1 LFSLLERYR
10 RLSLGVRILV
20 FLVAGVVFGLLLGER
35 ATVVEPLGNLFIR
48 LLMMSAIPL
57 VFFNLLA
64 AITGMTDVRLLGRLG
79 VKIFVYYTVTSAM
92 ALALGIALTL
102 WLRPGVGVT
111 LEESAPQSVA
121 EIPKISDVL
130 LDLVP
135 SNVVA
140 SFVAG
145 NVGQIVVFA
154 VLLGIACL
162 FLPGG
167 HRERL
172 DSLFQSAAELFRAL
186 VALVLRFAPIGIGA
200 LAATTVGRYGA
211 GLFGPLARFI
221 GANSL
226 GQLLVFVSY
235 LALLRFGARI
245 APLEFL
251 KKTGPLYATTAATCS
266 SLASLAV
273 SLELAEERLHI
284 PRAIYAFTLP
294 LGAQINKDGTAL
306 FLGSVLVFTAQ
317 ASGIP
322 LDAGTLASVL
332 LVGLIL
338 SEGSAGIPGGGFVT
352 SLVFVKAFG
361 LPLSVAV
368 IVGGIYRLID
378 VGITTINCMGD
389 LVGTLLVVRSEGLP
403 LGSPNELQEDSS
415 AVGAIG

>member
-1 LFSLLERYR
+1 MSFLERYR

-20 FLVAGVVFGLLLGER
+20 FLVAGVVLGLLLGER
-35 ATVVEPLGNLFIR
+35 AAVVEPFGNLFIR

-64 AITGMTDVRLLGRLG
+64 AISGMTDLRLLGRLG
-79 VKIFVYYTVTSAM
+79 VKIFVYYSLTN
-92 ALALGIALTL
+92 ALALVLGIALTL
-102 WLRPGVGVT
+102 WLRPGVGFT
-111 LEESAPQSVA
+111 LVEAAPQSVA
-121 EIPKISDVL
+121 EIPKIADVL

-135 SNVVA
+135 INVMQ
-140 SFVAG
+140 SFVDG

-154 VLLGIACL
+154 VLLGLACL
-162 FLPGG
+162 LLPSG

-172 DSLFQSAAELFRAL
+172 DALFQGGAELFRAL

-200 LAATTVGRYGA
+200 LAATTVGRYGS

-221 GANSL
+221 GANTL

-235 LALLRFGARI
+235 LAILRFGARVS
-245 APLEFL
+245 PVEFL

-273 SLELAEERLHI
+273 SLDLAEKRLHL
-284 PRAIYAFTLP
+284 PRAVYAFTLP

-306 FLGSVLVFTAQ
+306 MLGSVLVFTAQ

-322 LDAGTLASVL
+322 LDWGTLASVL

-352 SLVFVKAFG
+352 ALVFVKAFG
-361 LPLSVAV
+361 LPLSIAV

-378 VGITTINCMGD
+378 VGITTINVMGD
-389 LVGTLLVVRSEGLP
+389 LVGTFLVLRSEAQP
-403 LGSPNELQEDSS
+403 
-415 AVGAIG
+415 

>member
-1 LFSLLERYR
+1 MSPGSKSLLERYR

-20 FLVAGVVFGLLLGER
+20 FLVAGIVFGLLLGER

-79 VKIFVYYTVTSAM
+79 VKIFVYYTVTSAL

-140 SFVAG
+140 SFVEG

-167 HRERL
+167 HRARL

-200 LAATTVGRYGA
+200 LAATTVGRYGP

-235 LALLRFGARI
+235 LALLRFGARV

-389 LVGTLLVVRSEGLP
+389 LVGTLLVVRSEDLP
-403 LGSPNELQEDSS
+403 PLMRN
-415 AVGAIG
+415 